1 MSSNVSLFFNP
12 SRPVFVKVDGIQM
25 AGKIWKRG
33 ERFQWEFFGTPHDT
47 IQTMFYQDFLHHNE
61 ELEDEAVKKIAVGDG
76 LEDLSIDQLHLMV
89 DNINGK
95 VKLKAKHNKEF
106 LQKKCPTS
114 RVKDK
119 QIGLIRRWRS
129 AYGEMEN

>member
-1 MSSNVSLFFNP
+1 MNPTHSLFFNP

-25 AGKIWKRG
+25 AGQIWKRG

-106 LQKKCPTS
+106 LQKECPTS
-114 RVKDK
+114 RLKDK